1 MLFRSNLQQN
11 PHELLAE
18 HHQPAV
24 SALLPTPPTAQQIN
38 LADQPE
44 YATQL
49 QQMQQLLKAEMQRL
63 NDPALLEF

>member
-1 MLFRSNLQQN
+1 MTGVQTC
-11 PHELLAE
+11 
-18 HHQPAV
+18 
-24 SALLPTPPTAQQIN
+24 ALPIY
-38 LADQPE
+38 QPE